1 MKARSNLAIALL
13 SALTLLCSSA
23 ALAAGS
29 GGGGGGATTS
39 HAGVAPRT
47 PEELAA
53 RNYKSGLKQK
63 DKALKALDRAGEAK
77 NDKAKLKQEKK
88 ANKAFAKAASHF
100 KKVLQHE
107 PRHYKAANELG
118 YSLRNTG
125 DYQNAVGAYN
135 YALQLKPDFL
145 EAIEYR
151 GEAFVAL
158 GLFEQARKSY
168 LRLYREDQTLA
179 AQLMSAMSAWAE
191 NRSAGEAVLTEGEQ
205 KFADWIAERQRLVGF
220 SANPDAEPSAQRW

>member
-13 SALTLLCSSA
+13 SVLPLFCAST

-29 GGGGGGATTS
+29 GGGGGATTS

-63 DKALKALDRAGEAK
+63 DKALTALERADEAK
-77 NDKAKLKQEKK
+77 NDKARLKQEKK

-100 KKVLQHE
+100 KKVLQHD
-107 PRHYKAANELG
+107 PRHYEAANELG
-118 YSLRNTG
+118 YSLRKTG

-168 LRLYREDQTLA
+168 LRLYRENQTLA
-179 AQLMSAMSAWAE
+179 AQLMSAMSKWAE
-191 NRSAGEAVLTEGEQ
+191 NRRASEAALTEPEQ
-205 KFADWIAERQRLVGF
+205 AFADWIAERQRLVGF
-220 SANPDAEPSAQRW
+220 SANPDAETSAQRW